1 MVRSRHHI
9 RTNIGIENSEWRFG
23 IFKSTIQVISTMG
36 GCEFY
41 LASVEQR
48 KAVNKVLHL
57 RASPASEI
65 VSGLTMLAVSPLFTN
80 YCFLNAFL
88 LYFVLLYSEI
98 VHSIYPV
105 AESCQHTF
113 LNEWINLCFL
123 SKSDN
128 ILKHPILCHFVEWGI
143 INHFLLLLEKHLD
156 GKNHWSIWLFQ
167 KDKNTTGIVHL
178 FRRCFWNWV
187 LHLCDKVLHPGEWNT
202 IWKYIL

>member
-1 MVRSRHHI
+1 
-9 RTNIGIENSEWRFG
+9 
-23 IFKSTIQVISTMG
+23 MG
-36 GCEFY
+36 GYEFY

-48 KAVNKVLHL
+48 KEVNKVLHL

-65 VSGLTMLAVSPLFTN
+65 VSGLTMLAVSPLF
-80 YCFLNAFL
+80 YELLLFKCIFPIFHYIL
-88 LYFVLLYSEI
+88 LYFEI
-98 VHSIYPV
+98 VHSICPV

-128 ILKHPILCHFVEWGI
+128 ILKHLILCHFVEWGI
-143 INHFLLLLEKHLD
+143 IKHFLLLLEKHLD
-156 GKNHWSIWLFQ
+156 GKNHWSTWLFQ

-178 FRRCFWNWV
+178 LRRCFWNWV
-187 LHLCDKVLHPGEWNT
+187 LHLCDKVLHPGKWNT